1 MGETSGLLAGGS
13 EGGGGC
19 DTSGGSRSGLNSAER
34 KGFGRWRDR
43 RYFGPRLWFR
53 EDACE
58 KKCALKVTNWWG
70 VLPFGQRKRLW
81 DKYNATTKK
90 PFRPIV
96 NTLEVTA
103 GAQICM
109 KNSPMYQHGAIGLTI
124 SNGVPKFGQ
133 LLNAA
138 WDHTIICRFKLL
150 PMSTLSYNK
159 IASGGA
165 SNSSST
171 GTEGLLSSSEV
182 KEKVCSSSLGSGSGS
197 TKKASG
203 VRRQQRN
210 ARFEHLSDTG
220 SAGNSHKRMAPKKD
234 EE

>member
-1 MGETSGLLAGGS
+1 
-13 EGGGGC
+13 
-19 DTSGGSRSGLNSAER
+19 
-34 KGFGRWRDR
+34 
-43 RYFGPRLWFR
+43 
-53 EDACE
+53 
-58 KKCALKVTNWWG
+58 
-70 VLPFGQRKRLW
+70 
-81 DKYNATTKK
+81 
-90 PFRPIV
+90 
-96 NTLEVTA
+96 
-103 GAQICM
+103 M
-109 KNSPMYQHGAIGLTI
+109 KNSPMYQHEAIGLTI

-220 SAGNSHKRMAPKKD
+220 SAGNSRKRMAPKKD